1 MTVATKLKRDTLGN
15 YAYQAFEKHFKKIL
29 KWEKAVKQDKD
40 PEALHQMRIGMRRL
54 RSSIN
59 GFSLGIVLPKNIS
72 NKSIGKISRR
82 LGQLRDLDV
91 LKETLENV
99 YQPHLP
105 PKEKELLT
113 VIFKILNKQRDD
125 AVNSVKSTL
134 KDESYK
140 SLKESLRRWLEE
152 PSYQDSAALAI
163 HQVVPDLLLPEVSHF
178 LLHPGWL
185 IGTQIEHTD
194 VVVLK
199 DWKAQKIEQM
209 LTTGGE
215 NLHDLRKQAKRLRY
229 QMELFPNLYD
239 DNPKGVAQSE
249 RYKTHLAEVKKVQD
263 ILGQLNDS
271 VVLADWLSY
280 VCKSKLQKKLPTLA
294 NLIEDRRYRLWEE
307 WQFLQEVYIKPETK
321 QDFRLTILHPCEN
334 QMSDD
339 TQPQVAALAT
349 N

>member
-1 MTVATKLKRDTLGN
+1 MTLVAKLERNTLGN
-15 YAYQAFEKHFKKIL
+15 YAHQAVQKNFKKTL
-29 KWEKAVKQDKD
+29 KWEKPVKQDKD

-59 GFSLGIVLPKNIS
+59 GFSLGIVLPKNVS
-72 NKSIGKISRR
+72 DKTVGKIARG
-82 LGQLRDLDV
+82 LGKLRDLDV

-105 PKEKELLT
+105 AKEKELLT
-113 VIFKILNKQRDD
+113 VIFKILDKQRDD

-140 SLKESLRRWLEE
+140 SLKESLKRWLEE
-152 PSYQDSAALAI
+152 PSYQASAPLAI
-163 HQVVPDLLLPEVSHF
+163 DQVVPDLLLPEVSHF

-185 IGTQIEHTD
+185 VGTQIENTD

-209 LTTGGE
+209 LTTGAE
-215 NLHDLRKQAKRLRY
+215 NLHELRKQAKRLRY
-229 QMELFPNLYD
+229 QMELFTDLYGD
-239 DNPKGVAQSE
+239 
-249 RYKTHLAEVKKVQD
+249 RYKTYLAEVKKVQD

-294 NLIEDRRYRLWEE
+294 NLIEDRRYGLWEE
-307 WQFLQEVYIKPETK
+307 WQFLQEVYIKPEIK

-334 QMSDD
+334 RMSDD
-339 TQPQVAALAT
+339 TQLEVAALAT